1 MRVLVVTV
9 LLASCSPSPTPK
21 TAPTE
26 KPAEHPKPLVHRFEK
41 AEDWAKEF
49 DDPSRDAW
57 QKPDL
62 VIAAMKI
69 AEGSTVVDLGTG
81 TGYFLGRLSR
91 AVGGKGKVIALDVE
105 PDMIRYVK
113 ERAQKESLANV
124 EARVVAT
131 DDPGLAEASVDRVL
145 VVDTWHHIPGRKEY
159 AAKIARALRPGGA
172 LCIVDFTKEAPHG
185 PPKHHRLAPEDAI
198 GELGAAGLS
207 AERVPAALP
216 EQWIVVG
223 RRPG

>member
-1 MRVLVVTV
+1 MRVLVLTV
-9 LLASCSPSPTPK
+9 LLAGCAPSPAPK
-21 TAPTE
+21 TATTD
-26 KPAEHPKPLVHRFEK
+26 KPADHPKPLVHRFEK

-49 DDPSRDAW
+49 DDPARDAW

-62 VIAAMKI
+62 VVSSMKI

-91 AVGGKGKVIALDVE
+91 AVGSKGKVLALDVE

-113 ERAQKESLANV
+113 QRAQKESLANV

-131 DDPGLAEASVDRVL
+131 DDPGLAQASVDRVL

-159 AAKIARALRPGGA
+159 AEKLARALKPGGA
-172 LCIVDFTKEAPHG
+172 LYIVDFTKEAPHG

-198 GELGAAGLS
+198 GELTSAGLA
-207 AERVPAALP
+207 AERVTADLP